1 MASTSSSAA
10 LSDSFRSSV
19 PEGTSRKPR
28 SWILDRLDSLLSKE
42 LRQGTPSALVRNRVL
57 AGSSVL
63 LLLLAVISVVTF
75 PEPGLRIVVGILCVL
90 YGSATVM
97 LRRVKSHLLPASILC
112 AASFVGGGTLLV
124 MLRDGAPYFGTHAGL
139 MLQPALAVYLLGARR
154 GLFVAL
160 AWVCVSLLFPF
171 YYTQFGQGARGLA
184 DMLLWPLYFCAAFS
198 FFSSWGL
205 GSLHSSALT
214 EAQGTIERTL
224 KELRDSE
231 NHLSSLIES
240 TDDLVISLDTEG
252 RMVTANTAAKR
263 VCQKLFGQA
272 PVVGHSFFPEHLGEM
287 RELWEQRLS
296 LALAGQ
302 RQRYEEEQE
311 LDGVHMTFD
320 ISVNPIHDTE
330 GRIKGVTVFARDIT
344 ARKEAELRL
353 GEMHRTLVDVS
364 RQAGMAEI
372 ATGVLHNVGNTL
384 NSVNVSTTLVID
396 KLRQSRLP
404 GLSRAC
410 ALMEERTPDLC
421 RFLTEDPQG
430 KLLPSYLSA
439 LSDQLQQEHTAA
451 LKELRSL
458 SDSIEHMKFVIS
470 MQQKYARTAG
480 TSEELYVP
488 QLIDEA
494 LRLHAVSFENLGIRI
509 ERDYAG
515 VPPVLLDRHRL
526 LQILVNLLS
535 NARDALISS
544 GTREKRL
551 TIGIHPA
558 SESGRLLIQVSDNG
572 IGIAPENT
580 ARMFTQGFTTKKDGH
595 GFGLHISALAAM
607 EMKGRLTCSSPGLG
621 QGATFTLELPT
632 AAEAPAERAFA

>member
-1 MASTSSSAA
+1 MASTSSSLT
-10 LSDSFRSSV
+10 LSDTFRSSA
-19 PEGTSRKPR
+19 PGGPSRKSR
-28 SWILDRLDSLLSKE
+28 SWILDRLDSLLSEE
-42 LRQGTPSALVRNRVL
+42 LRRGTPSELVRNRVL

-75 PEPGLRIVVGILCVL
+75 PEPGLRVVVGILCVL
-90 YGSATVM
+90 YGSAAVL
-97 LRRVKSHLLPASILC
+97 LRRVKSHLLPAGILC

-124 MLRDGAPYFGTHAGL
+124 MLRDGTPYFGTHAGL

-154 GLFVAL
+154 GLLVAL
-160 AWVCVSLLFPF
+160 AWVCVSLLFPI
-171 YYTQFGQGARGLA
+171 YYTQFGPGAREPVDL
-184 DMLLWPLYFCAAFS
+184 LLWPLYFCAAFS

-231 NHLSSLIES
+231 GHLSSVIES

-252 RMVTANTAAKR
+252 RLVTANAAAKQA
-263 VCQKLFGQA
+263 CLSLFGQV
-272 PVVGHSFFPEHLGEM
+272 PEPGQIFFPEHLTAL
-287 RELWEQRLS
+287 RATWEPR
-296 LALAGQ
+296 LALALTGQ

-311 LDGVHMTFD
+311 IGGASLTLDVSLHPVHGTG
-320 ISVNPIHDTE
+320 
-330 GRIKGVTVFARDIT
+330 GRIQGVTVFARDIT

-404 GLSRAC
+404 GLTRAC
-410 ALMEERTPDLC
+410 ALIQERTSNLC
-421 RFLTEDPQG
+421 QFLTEDPQG

-439 LSDQLQQEHTAA
+439 LSDQLQHEHAAA

-480 TSEELYVP
+480 AAEELYVP

-544 GTREKRL
+544 GTQEKRL
-551 TIGIHPA
+551 TIGIHP
-558 SESGRLLIQVSDNG
+558 SPEGGRLLIQVTDNG

-621 QGATFTLELPT
+621 RGATFTLELPT
-632 AAEAPAERAFA
+632 APEAAAERALA